1 MCVVFVVVIV
11 CVFMHFCELWSC
23 VPGEAQA
30 MVTRATAK
38 AESINRIAAAL
49 AQKVSKRK
57 KKEKYVIFK
66 ELRYLE

>member
-1 MCVVFVVVIV
+1 
-11 CVFMHFCELWSC
+11 MHFCELWSC

-57 KKEKYVIFK
+57 KKICFLFLKSFDT
-66 ELRYLE
+66 